1 MTGHGAGRWRR
12 PSGIMARVT
21 GRPPLAAG
29 RRRVLPERP
38 RTLRGRLPALAG
50 HHLGVL
56 GRRVTTARLL
66 TRVGGAGIDGATRPP
81 PARRVLLALV
91 AHVSP
96 CRASSAILPDRES
109 THHGACQP
117 CPPPGLARSSRKPAS
132 DRLLPGPRPDP
143 RLAALPAV
151 RDQTPGVVL
160 ATPIV

>member
-1 MTGHGAGRWRR
+1 MTGRGAGRWRR
-12 PSGIMARVT
+12 PSGITARVT

-66 TRVGGAGIDGATRPP
+66 TGVGGAGIDGATRPP
-81 PARRVLLALV
+81 PARRVLRALV

-96 CRASSAILPDRES
+96 CRAYDVILPDRELP
-109 THHGACQP
+109 HHGAWQP
-117 CPPPGLARSSRKPAS
+117 CPPPGLARSSR
-132 DRLLPGPRPDP
+132 
-143 RLAALPAV
+143 
-151 RDQTPGVVL
+151 
-160 ATPIV
+160 